1 MKTKLSMRTA
11 VVATVLAL
19 GLVAQPAMAAEMTR
33 EVQAKLLEA
42 QKAGGDK
49 AVSLAKDALSAGKS
63 SYDKEMALKVLLSV
77 AFKAKDYRAAVQ
89 AAEGLL
95 EGGFAKGNERLTYTK
110 YVADLS
116 IQTRDYAKAASYYQK
131 YLDARGAGASEKDY
145 FDAAQVA
152 NLTGSY
158 SQVMAYGDKVA
169 ATGRPRSEKMLLLQY
184 NAAGKLGQAAKQ
196 RALMEELAKRFGKGE
211 YLANMIA
218 IHSKANGDKSMIL
231 NLYRLAADRGG
242 LKGQELGVSFVQD
255 LISAGAM
262 SEAQAFLKKAG
273 LKKDD
278 KVKGLERQAASFSEA
293 EQKALPVKDKEAR
306 AAKNGENDYRVA
318 LTYFGMGKYAE
329 AAEAAR
335 RAVQPDR
342 IGRIKRPD
350 EAQMLLGMAL
360 ARGKKIAE
368 AKAAFAEARKEAKM
382 AAAADLWMAVA
393 K

>member
-1 MKTKLSMRTA
+1 MKTKLSMRM
-11 VVATVLAL
+11 VVASTLLAM
-19 GLVAQPAMAAEMTR
+19 GLVAQPTLAAEMTR
-33 EVQAKLLEA
+33 DVQAKLLEA

-49 AVSLAKDALSAGKS
+49 AVSLAKDALGAAKS
-63 SYDKEMALKVLLSV
+63 GYDKEMSLKVLLSV
-77 AFKAKDYRAAVQ
+77 AFKARDYRSAVQ

-95 EGGFAKGNERLTYTK
+95 DGGFAKGNERLTYTK

-116 IQTRDYAKAASYYQK
+116 IQNRDYAKAASYYQK
-131 YLDARGAGASEKDY
+131 YIDARGAGATEKDY

-158 SQVMAYGDKVA
+158 SQVMMFGDKVA
-169 ATGRPRSEKMLLLQY
+169 ASGRPRSEKLLLLQY

-242 LKGQELGVSFVQD
+242 LKGQELGVAFAQE
-255 LISAGAM
+255 LINAGAM
-262 SEAQAFLKKAG
+262 SEAAAFLKKAN

-278 KVKGLERQAASFSEA
+278 KVKGLERQAASFSDA
-293 EQKALPVKDKEAR
+293 EQKALAVKDKEAR

-329 AAEAAR
+329 AVEAAR

-342 IGRIKRPD
+342 IGRVKRPD

-360 ARGKKIAE
+360 ARGHKGGE
-368 AKAAFAEARKEAKM
+368 AKAAFAEARKDSRM
-382 AAAADLWMAVA
+382 AAAADLWSAVA